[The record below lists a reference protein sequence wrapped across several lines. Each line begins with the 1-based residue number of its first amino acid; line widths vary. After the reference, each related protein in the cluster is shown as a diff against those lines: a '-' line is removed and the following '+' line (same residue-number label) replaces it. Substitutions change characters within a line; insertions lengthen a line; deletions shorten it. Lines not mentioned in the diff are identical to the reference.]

1 MIDQDEGLFIYVSVI
16 FFIGVFCGAAI
27 GAGLASNA
35 YEVRLI
41 ESQDIVAE
49 AQVTSA
55 AARRAIDACIKA
67 LPTFAI
73 AGVD

>member
-1 MIDQDEGLFIYVSVI
+1 MIDQDESLFIYVSVI
-16 FFIGVFCGAAI
+16 FFVGVFCGAAI

-35 YEVRLI
+35 YEARLI
-41 ESQDIVAE
+41 ESQDTVAE

-67 LPTFAI
+67 LPTFTI